1 MKAIFNKVK
10 KEIHMEK
17 EITFKQLSKTASKLL
32 DYIVELNI
40 PEGELVEFRRDV
52 VKEHTGLS
60 YGRQVKGLRE
70 LCDSGLIQVR
80 FYGRVREI
88 AVNHDRWI
96 GF

>member
-32 DYIVELNI
+32 DYIVELKI

-70 LCDSGLIQVR
+70 LCDSGVIQVH
-80 FYGRVREI
+80 FYTNVREI
-88 AVNHDRWI
+88 AVNYGDIIRI
-96 GF
+96 

>member
-1 MKAIFNKVK
+1 
-10 KEIHMEK
+10 MEK
-17 EITFKQLSKTASKLL
+17 EITFKQLKLSKTASKLL
-32 DYIVELNI
+32 DYIMELKI

-70 LCDSGLIQVR
+70 LCDLGLIQVR

-88 AVNHDRWI
+88 AVNYDGWI
-96 GF
+96 ISNVSGRVA